1 MVTHLL
7 TLTSLVV
14 LGLLL
19 ATAAM
24 KDLRTRS
31 IGNWV
36 SIAMAMAAPVWWLAS
51 GWTVAQVGWQI
62 GYAALAFAILFG
74 LWMMKV
80 CGGADVKLIGALALW
95 LPAGERLSTFFVMAL
110 AGGVVAVVA
119 AVTAFT
125 RFRRSGSRIEVP
137 YAVAI
142 AAGGAFFLLRT
153 VN

>member
-1 MVTHLL
+1 MITAPF
-7 TLTSLVV
+7 TLAPLVV

-19 ATAAM
+19 FTAAL

-31 IGNWV
+31 IDNWV
-36 SIAMAMAAPVWWLAS
+36 SIAMALAAPVWWIAS
-51 GWTVAQVGWQI
+51 GWTPAQMGWQA
-62 GYAALAFAILFG
+62 GYAALTFAILFG
-74 LWMMKV
+74 LWTVRV

-95 LPAGERLSTFFVMAL
+95 LPTGERMSTFFVMAM
-110 AGGVVAVVA
+110 AGAVVAVFA
-119 AVTAFT
+119 GVTAFT
-125 RFRRSGSRIEVP
+125 KRRPSGSRIEVP